1 MSDDID
7 EMSKDDLAALAELH
21 GIEIDGRWSAARI
34 REAVRAK
41 LGGESEAADAV
52 ELVAPPEPAPEAP
65 SPAGDYNLDGMIS
78 EWAERWAHRLV
89 RAWAEF
95 EGASFTVT
103 VETAHGRTTATI
115 ENVDDN
121 AASVMA
127 ALDAARREMTGE

>member
-52 ELVAPPEPAPEAP
+52 ELVAPVEPPAPEP
-65 SPAGDYNLDGMIS
+65 VTPAHAYNLDAIVY
-78 EWAERWAHRLV
+78 EWAEAFCADIK
-89 RAWAEF
+89 RAFGEF
-95 EGASFTVT
+95 AGADFTVT
-103 VETAHGRTTATI
+103 IETRHGTTVEMVAGV
-115 ENVDDN
+115 EDN

-127 ALDAARREMTGE
+127 ALDVIKDRIA